1 MPLPS
6 ESQHKL
12 QFLPVY
18 LLSYENLA
26 TTTRKG
32 GKIGVD
38 LKPVDADSLNL
49 SYVYLLAK
57 KTMTPVLIIS

>member
-1 MPLPS
+1 MSLSS

-12 QFLPVY
+12 QFLPMY

-38 LKPVDADSLNL
+38 LKPVDADSLT
-49 SYVYLLAK
+49 SAMCTPPCK
-57 KTMTPVLIIS
+57 KR